1 MKCNLFP
8 AEPGRAG
15 GRRVSLSRP
24 VIGSHGLAHALERV
38 LVMVCVCVKVMV
50 GCCPGNGLD
59 GDRQVTV
66 VNGFGFALFSVF
78 VVVSHEELV
87 NFTFCK
93 HPKSELD
100 VVQDRL

>member
-1 MKCNLFP
+1 
-8 AEPGRAG
+8 
-15 GRRVSLSRP
+15 
-24 VIGSHGLAHALERV
+24 
-38 LVMVCVCVKVMV
+38 MV

>member
-38 LVMVCVCVKVMV
+38 LVMVCVCVSKSWSDVVPVMV
-50 GCCPGNGLD
+50 WM
-59 GDRQVTV
+59 VIV
-66 VNGFGFALFSVF
+66 
-78 VVVSHEELV
+78 
-87 NFTFCK
+87 
-93 HPKSELD
+93 KS
-100 VVQDRL
+100 RL